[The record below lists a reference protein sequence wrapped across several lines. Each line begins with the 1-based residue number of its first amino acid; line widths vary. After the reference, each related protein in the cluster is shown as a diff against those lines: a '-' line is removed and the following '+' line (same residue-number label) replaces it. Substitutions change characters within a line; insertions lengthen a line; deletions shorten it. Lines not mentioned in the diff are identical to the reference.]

1 MRVSEKV
8 TAWWLKG
15 YAWILLPLV
24 AASWLPGVPPLGRV
38 VVGASWRSRAFG
50 PVPRCAPAGTGVRDD
65 RRR

>member
-24 AASWLPGVPPLGRV
+24 AASWLPGVPPLCRV
-38 VVGASWRSRAFG
+38 VVGAVVALAGIRTGAALRARRDGG
-50 PVPRCAPAGTGVRDD
+50 PR
-65 RRR
+65 